1 MRNIERLLRRAKKV
15 HDLNGKML
23 TASVDY
29 DEHTKKF
36 CAGGMVYSPKGSSPD
51 ESFGAEFD
59 TLQEAL
65 AYVDELEAKY
75 QACDNLTFII
85 DDLTFPEDDALYL
98 KQINEQEAEKERR

>member
-1 MRNIERLLRRAKKV
+1 
-15 HDLNGKML
+15 
-23 TASVDY
+23 
-29 DEHTKKF
+29 
-36 CAGGMVYSPKGSSPD
+36 MVYSPKGSSPD